1 MTLRWMRQW
10 TIVATLFVAAT
21 VSAAA
26 SSVKGKPK
34 PIDLTRGGQPN
45 ETHDW
50 NLGATGVRGWMW
62 GWRNHTTDARQILVT
77 KVHADSPARDVL
89 AEGDVI
95 LGAGGKPFD
104 ADARIQFG
112 RAVTEA
118 EKSANKGR
126 LRLIRWRPFDAAQGR
141 KGKTANVTLTLK
153 VMGGYSATA
162 PYGCQKSKAIFEL
175 GCRAIAK
182 KGLTRVSIATDFN
195 ALALLASGK
204 KEYRPMLA
212 AYAKL
217 VGKTLKP
224 PMWWWQYGYG
234 NLFLAEYCL
243 ATKDPS
249 ILPALRETTREIA
262 RFQSTVGTWGHEH
275 RLTNGL
281 LHGYGAMNQ
290 VGLILNMS
298 MVLARRAGVKD
309 PLVDRA
315 IAKSAAFTR
324 WYVDKGSLPYGD
336 HKPWMDH
343 EDNGK
348 NSMGAILYDLLGDR
362 QAVTYFSKMAT
373 AAHAERENGHTG
385 NFFNVTWALLGVS
398 RSGPNATG
406 AYLRETA
413 WYYDLAR
420 RWDGSFAHQ
429 GIPGQRGDSYRNWDC
444 TGAYL
449 LAYALDRKSLHITG
463 KRPSVAAALTRAETA
478 AAIDAG
484 RNFTFWDG
492 GTSYDHM
499 TEEQLFDRLA
509 SWSPI
514 VRVRAA
520 RSLSHH
526 KDEKGQFTARLVK
539 MLDGDDRLAKYGA
552 CEAVAHLGPRAS
564 GAAAK
569 LRALLAGDDPW
580 LLSLA
585 VAALA
590 ALDDATR
597 KAVTPDLLKLAV
609 RTLPTDPRRMVQRAV
624 ATALFSTPRGGA
636 KGRFVQSLDYDD
648 PPALAAAVKS
658 ILANEDGRTR
668 GLLTTVT
675 AHLKDDAQL
684 AAYLP
689 AILAV
694 TRKSAPSGIMFADNI
709 RMAGLDLLSRM
720 RIREGM
726 ALCIE
731 QMEPDRWAQNRRIP
745 RCLASLKRYG
755 GNARTLLGRLKK
767 VREQMRRRRG
777 DAKSKAAL
785 MAKFD
790 ETIKA
795 IDNDKDP
802 PKLRNASDVLKP
814 K

>member
-1 MTLRWMRQW
+1 MSIRWTRQL
-10 TIVATLFVAAT
+10 TTAAMLFVLVVAAT
-21 VSAAA
+21 VSAAGR
-26 SSVKGKPK
+26 SPKGKPK
-34 PIDLTRGGQPN
+34 ALDFTKGDQPN

-77 KVHADSPARDVL
+77 TVDAGSPAQAVL

-95 LGAGGKPFD
+95 LGVNGKPFD
-104 ADARIQFG
+104 TDARMQFG

-118 EKSANKGR
+118 EKADNKGL
-126 LRLIRWRPFDAAQGR
+126 LRLIRWR
-141 KGKTANVTLTLK
+141 KGKTADVTLKLK

-162 PYGCQKSKAIFEL
+162 PYGCEKSKAIFEL

-182 KGLTRVSIATDFN
+182 KGLARVSIPTDFN
-195 ALALLASGK
+195 ALALLASGRE
-204 KEYRPMLA
+204 EYRPMLA
-212 AYAKL
+212 AYAKR

-224 PMWWWQYGYG
+224 PMWWWHYGYG

-243 ATKDPS
+243 ATKDRS

-309 PLVDRA
+309 PVVDRA
-315 IAKSAAFTR
+315 IAKAAAFTR

-362 QAVTYFSKMAT
+362 EATTYFSKMAT

-385 NFFNVTWALLGVS
+385 NFFNITWALMGVS
-398 RSGPNATG
+398 RCGPNATG
-406 AYLRETA
+406 AYFRETA

-429 GIPGQRGDSYRNWDC
+429 GIPGQRGDSYRKWDC

-463 KRPSVAAALTRAETA
+463 KTPSAAPALTRAETA
-478 AAIDAG
+478 AVIEDG
-484 RNFTFWDG
+484 RNFTFWDSG
-492 GTSYDHM
+492 ASYDHM
-499 TEEQLFDRLA
+499 SDEQLFARLA

-526 KDEKGQFTARLVK
+526 EGQFTARLVK
-539 MLDGDDRLAKYGA
+539 MLDRGDRFARYGA
-552 CEAVAHLGPRAS
+552 CEAIAYLGPRAS

-580 LLSLA
+580 MLSLA
-585 VAALA
+585 VNALA
-590 ALDDATR
+590 AMDEATR
-597 KAVTPDLLKLAV
+597 KAVTGDLLKLAV
-609 RTLPTDPRRMVQRAV
+609 RRLPTDPRRMVQRAV
-624 ATALFSTPRGGA
+624 ATALFSTPRGGP
-636 KGRFVQSLDYDD
+636 KGRFVESLDYDN
-648 PPALAAAVKS
+648 PPALVAAVKS

-675 AHLKDDAQL
+675 ANLKEDAQL

-689 AILAV
+689 AILEV
-694 TRKSAPSGIMFADNI
+694 TRKSAPSGIMFADSI

-726 ALCIE
+726 ALCVE
-731 QMEPDRWAQNRRIP
+731 QMEPGRWAQGRRIP

-755 GNARTLLGRLKK
+755 GNARPLLGQLQEVQER
-767 VREQMRRRRG
+767 MRTRRG

-795 IDNDKDP
+795 IKNDKNP
-802 PKLRNASDVLKP
+802 PKLRSASDIMRGSKP
-814 K
+814 LEQL

>member
-1 MTLRWMRQW
+1 MNLRWTRRW
-10 TIVATLFVAAT
+10 PIVAMLSGLAVAAT
-21 VSAAA
+21 VLAAGP
-26 SSVKGKPK
+26 SPKGKPK
-34 PIDLTRGGQPN
+34 AIDLTAGGRPT
-45 ETHDW
+45 EAHDW
-50 NLGATGVRGWMW
+50 NLGATGARGWMW
-62 GWRNHTTDARQILVT
+62 SWRNHTTDARQILVT
-77 KVHADSPARDVL
+77 KVDAGSPAQDVL

-104 ADARIQFG
+104 TDARIQFG

-118 EKSANKGR
+118 ETPAGKGL
-126 LRLIRWRPFDAAQGR
+126 LRLIRWR
-141 KGKTANVTLTLK
+141 KGKTAPVTVTLK
-153 VMGGYSATA
+153 VMGEYGATA
-162 PYGCQKSKAIFEL
+162 PYGCRKSKAIFEF
-175 GCRAIAK
+175 GCRAIAR

-204 KEYRPMLA
+204 EEYRPMLA
-212 AYAKL
+212 AYAKR
-217 VGKTLKP
+217 VGQTLKP
-224 PMWWWQYGYG
+224 PMWWWEYGYG

-243 ATKDPS
+243 ATGDRS

-298 MVLARRAGVKD
+298 MVVARKAGVKD

-315 IAKSAAFTR
+315 IAKSAAFMR

-336 HKPWMDH
+336 HEPWMDH

-362 QAVTYFSKMAT
+362 EAAGYFSKMAT

-385 NFFNVTWALLGVS
+385 NFFNMTWALPGVS
-398 RSGPNATG
+398 RSGPSATG

-420 RWDGSFAHQ
+420 RWDGSFVHH
-429 GIPGQRGDSYRNWDC
+429 GIPGERGDSYSRWDC

-449 LAYALDRKSLHITG
+449 LAYALDRKSLQITG
-463 KRPSVAAALTRAETA
+463 KTPSVAPALTRAETDA
-478 AAIDAG
+478 VIDAG
-484 RNFTFWDG
+484 RNFTFWDN

-499 TEEQLFDRLA
+499 SDEQLFARLA

-526 KDEKGQFTARLVK
+526 EGPFTPRLVK
-539 MLDGDDRLAKYGA
+539 MLDSGDRFARYGA
-552 CEAVAHLGPRAS
+552 CEALAHLGPRAL

-580 LLSLA
+580 MLSLA
-585 VAALA
+585 VAALGAMDEA
-590 ALDDATR
+590 AL

-609 RTLPTDPRRMVQRAV
+609 RKLPADPRRMVQRAV
-624 ATALFSTPRGGA
+624 AKALFSTPRGGA
-636 KGRFVQSLDYDD
+636 KGRFVESLDYDD

-675 AHLKDDAQL
+675 ANLKDDAQL

-689 AILAV
+689 AILEV
-694 TRKSAPSGIMFADNI
+694 TRTSAPSGIMFADGI

-731 QMEPDRWAQNRRIP
+731 QMDPDRWAQDSRIP

-755 GNARTLLGRLKK
+755 GNARPLLEPLRK
-767 VREQMRRRRG
+767 VREQMRARG
-777 DAKSKAAL
+777 GNAKSKAAL
-785 MAKFD
+785 LAKFD
-790 ETIKA
+790 ETIEA
-795 IDNDKDP
+795 IKNDKNP
-802 PKLRNASDVLKP
+802 PKLRNAKDIMGASK
-814 K
+814 

>member
-1 MTLRWMRQW
+1 MNLRWTRQLALVAML
-10 TIVATLFVAAT
+10 IVLVVAAT
-21 VSAAA
+21 VSAAGP
-26 SSVKGKPK
+26 SPKGKPK
-34 PIDLTRGGQPN
+34 ALDLTKGDQPN

-50 NLGATGVRGWMW
+50 NLGATGARGWMW

-77 KVHADSPARDVL
+77 KVDAGSPAQDVL
-89 AEGDVI
+89 ADGDVI
-95 LGAGGKPFD
+95 LGVNGKPFD
-104 ADARIQFG
+104 TDARIQFG

-118 EKSANKGR
+118 EKADNKGL
-126 LRLIRWRPFDAAQGR
+126 LRLIRWRE
-141 KGKTANVTLTLK
+141 GKTRNVTLTLK
-153 VMGGYSATA
+153 VMGSYSATA
-162 PYGCQKSKAIFEL
+162 PYGCEKSQKIFEL
-175 GCRAIAK
+175 GCRAIAG
-182 KGLTRVSIATDFN
+182 KGLTRVSIPTDFN

-224 PMWWWQYGYG
+224 PMWWWHYGYG
-234 NLFLAEYCL
+234 NLFLAEYYL
-243 ATKDPS
+243 ATKDRS
-249 ILPALRETTREIA
+249 ILPALRETTLEIA
-262 RFQSTVGTWGHEH
+262 RFQSAVGTWGHEH
-275 RLTNGL
+275 RLTEGR

-290 VGLILNMS
+290 VGLILTMP
-298 MVLARRAGVKD
+298 MVLARKAGLKE
-309 PLVDRA
+309 PIVDRA
-315 IAKSAAFTR
+315 IAKSAAFMR

-362 QAVTYFSKMAT
+362 EATTYFSKMAT

-385 NFFNVTWALLGVS
+385 NFFNMTWALMGVS

-406 AYLRETA
+406 AYLRETS

-420 RWDGSFAHQ
+420 RWDGSFVHQ
-429 GIPGQRGDSYRNWDC
+429 GIPGQRGDSYSRWDC

-449 LAYALDRKSLHITG
+449 LGYAVARKSLYITG
-463 KRPSVAAALTRAETA
+463 KTPSVAPALTRAETA
-478 AAIDAG
+478 AVIDDG

-499 TEEQLFDRLA
+499 SDEQLFDRLA

-520 RSLSHH
+520 RSLAHH
-526 KDEKGQFTARLVK
+526 EGRFAARLVK
-539 MLDGDDRLAKYGA
+539 MLDSGDRLAMYGA
-552 CEAVAHLGPRAS
+552 CEAIGHLGPRAND
-564 GAAAK
+564 AAPK
-569 LRALLAGDDPW
+569 LRALLAGEDPW
-580 LLSLA
+580 MLSLA
-585 VAALA
+585 VNALG
-590 ALDDATR
+590 ALDEATR
-597 KAVTPDLLKLAV
+597 KSVTPDLLKLAT
-609 RTLPTDPRRMVQRAV
+609 RKLPSDPRRMVQRAV
-624 ATALFSTPRGGA
+624 ATVLFSTPRGGP
-636 KGRFVQSLDYDD
+636 KGRFVESLDYDD
-648 PPALAAAVKS
+648 QPALVAAVGG

-675 AHLKDDAQL
+675 KNLKDDAQL

-689 AILAV
+689 AILEV
-694 TRKSAPSGIMFADNI
+694 TRTSAPSGIMFADGI

-726 ALCIE
+726 ALCVE
-731 QMEPDRWAQNRRIP
+731 QIDPLRWGGPRRIP

-755 GNARTLLGRLKK
+755 GNARPLLGQLKK
-767 VREQMRRRRG
+767 LQEQIRARRWNE
-777 DAKSKAAL
+777 KSKASL

-795 IDNDKDP
+795 IESDKNP
-802 PKLRNASDVLKP
+802 PKLRNAKDIMRDSK
-814 K
+814 